1 MTSQQRTLTRSSKS
15 NGNCLTVPWKRVVDA
30 IVRKRSAVPP
40 DRSVLV
46 GVSGI
51 DGSGKGFVTVKMAD
65 ALRDES
71 LNVAVIS
78 ADDWLNLPGVCFN
91 RGNHAEHFYQ
101 HAIRFDE
108 MFERLILPLRKHR
121 GVDVLADCGDAK
133 ATVHRKHRYVLR
145 NIDIVVLEGIFLFKA
160 AYRDYFDLK
169 VWIECSFQTA
179 LRRAIAR
186 GQEGLPPAETQHAF
200 EKIYFPAQ
208 EIHGDRDDPRR
219 AADLILHNDDW

>member
-1 MTSQQRTLTRSSKS
+1 MTSQQRTPTRSSKS

-133 ATVHRKHRYVLR
+133 ATVHANIATFCGTSTSLCSKEFFCLR
-145 NIDIVVLEGIFLFKA
+145 QPIVTISISRF
-160 AYRDYFDLK
+160 
-169 VWIECSFQTA
+169 
-179 LRRAIAR
+179 
-186 GQEGLPPAETQHAF
+186 GLNVHS
-200 EKIYFPAQ
+200 K
-208 EIHGDRDDPRR
+208 PR
-219 AADLILHNDDW
+219 